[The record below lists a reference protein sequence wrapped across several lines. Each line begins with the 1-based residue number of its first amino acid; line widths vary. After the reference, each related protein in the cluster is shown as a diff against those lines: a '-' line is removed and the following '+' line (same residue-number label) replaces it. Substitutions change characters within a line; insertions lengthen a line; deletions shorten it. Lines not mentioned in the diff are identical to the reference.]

1 MKNQLLKST
10 LLFVFTTFFTFGTS
24 RADLLVYYPFDVESG
39 TVVDNQG
46 TQGSGVLVG
55 GSTFVEGIAGKAWQG
70 NRTGANDAY
79 IQTGLTGTALGM
91 GPDSV
96 YTAMAWVKWDGSSGN
111 VDHMVFGQED
121 GPGNAA
127 MLHHGIRDDSP
138 ANVHYGGWGN
148 DLGDAGT
155 VVPGEWTHL
164 TFQFDGTDKVVFTN
178 GIETARGGGTTM
190 SGHAMDVIVG
200 GHGRDAAD
208 PAGQSFNGAIDE
220 VKIYDEVLTVLQIM
234 EALVAAPETGEDDDG
249 DGMDDGWELAN
260 DLDPTLDDS
269 AEDPDDDGLSNL
281 EEWNGG
287 ENPTNP
293 READSDG
300 DDLNDGKEVNT
311 HGTNPNN
318 ADSDS
323 DGLNDGDE
331 IAANTEPLDADT
343 DGDEMVDGYEV
354 DNGHDPLVAADAAE
368 DADSDGSLNLEEYT
382 RGTDP
387 NKQDTDVDGI
397 FDGAETDTGTFVSA
411 SDTGTDPLNSDTDE
425 DGLRDGAEDNGG
437 TFVDAMQTGT
447 DPNKDD
453 TDGDGFADILEIDNG
468 SDPNDI
474 DSTPGTDELTLLT
487 YFNFDGQLADQAGNT
502 PAAVLGGS
510 AVLTTTG
517 MGTTGNPGDEAIELG
532 AINDGAY
539 AQTPA
544 GSHLDQAFINNSMS
558 VTFWQFRT
566 GNGNSSAFWIHS
578 PDATGNQRGFQAH
591 TPWGNGTIYFDQSGC
606 CGGPQRLTT
615 TGAAIN
621 VWQHFVFQR
630 DEFGERQIWIDGIL
644 SASASGGEPLDPFDG
659 IITLGAEGPTLANS
673 FAGRI
678 DDFAI
683 FANPLAPEQIMD
695 LATGANPPDLISS
708 PVPFVITEI
717 NHDVATGKTVITW
730 NSRANRNYAVD
741 SSDDLSAWEEL
752 DDSVESEGESTSF
765 NDFLPVETPRKF
777 YRVREIQ

>member
-1 MKNQLLKST
+1 MKKYPTSSL
-10 LLFVFTTFFTFGTS
+10 TFLALIS
-24 RADLLVYYPFDVESG
+24 LAAESSQAADLLGYYDFDDNTDPAVAPASSG
-39 TVVDNQG
+39 IAPDAVITAPAAFTADMG
-46 TQGSGVLVG
+46 GRSGLAGDYALDLGAGAGSGAFARVPAGSHFDLAVTTNSMAVSFWQVNVG
-55 GSTFVEGIAGKAWQG
+55 DGGGGFFATTAFWVDSPTAADDGRGFQVHSPWSNGTFYFDQSGCCGGGQRLTSGGLINANVWQHIVVQRDSLGNQEIWVDGTISATAPGAEPLDPFSGIV
-70 NRTGANDAY
+70 TIGAN
-79 IQTGLTGTALGM
+79 
-91 GPDSV
+91 
-96 YTAMAWVKWDGSSGN
+96 
-111 VDHMVFGQED
+111 
-121 GPGNAA
+121 
-127 MLHHGIRDDSP
+127 
-138 ANVHYGGWGN
+138 
-148 DLGDAGT
+148 
-155 VVPGEWTHL
+155 
-164 TFQFDGTDKVVFTN
+164 
-178 GIETARGGGTTM
+178 GGGTNNLTGM
-190 SGHAMDVIVG
+190 LDEFAVYSGTLTETEIGQLAAGTATPSDIAKKPE
-200 GHGRDAAD
+200 DAD
-208 PAGQSFNGAIDE
+208 NDGLLDSWE
-220 VKIYDEVLTVLQIM
+220 VAFGLSSS
-234 EALVAAPETGEDDDG
+234 DDG
-249 DGMDDGWELAN
+249 SVDPNNGPDG
-260 DLDPTLDDS
+260 DLDL
-269 AEDPDDDGLSNL
+269 DGLTNL
-281 EEWNGG
+281 EEFEAGLEPDNDDYDMDNLLDGV
-287 ENPTNP
+287 ETN
-293 READSDG
+293 
-300 DDLNDGKEVNT
+300 
-311 HGTNPNN
+311 
-318 ADSDS
+318 
-323 DGLNDGDE
+323 
-331 IAANTEPLDADT
+331 
-343 DGDEMVDGYEV
+343 
-354 DNGHDPLVAADAAE
+354 
-368 DADSDGSLNLEEYT
+368 
-382 RGTDP
+382 
-387 NKQDTDVDGI
+387 
-397 FDGAETDTGTFVSA
+397 TGTYVDA
-411 SDTGTDPLNSDTDE
+411 TDTGTDPKNSDTDG
-425 DGLRDGAEDNGG
+425 DGLSDDVEDP
-437 TFVDAMQTGT
+437 TKPFVDANQPGT
-447 DPNKDD
+447 DPTRVD
-453 TDGDGFADILEIDNG
+453 TDGDGFGDFLEISNG
-468 SDPNDI
+468 SDPTDI
-474 DSTPGTDELTLLT
+474 DSTLGTDELTLLA

-630 DEFGERQIWIDGIL
+630 DEFGERQIWIDGVL
-644 SASASGGEPLDPFDG
+644 SAAASGGEPLDPFDG